1 MGLKK
6 LAAKMAEYNDRLND
20 GKAKAIKPNHVE
32 KILGKL
38 RDKETELTARIA
50 ETDNQEKRQ
59 RLSRKLTVAREQ
71 ISRGEWLLDH
81 VSRASE
87 DRTESLPSSI

>member
-6 LAAKMAEYNDRLND
+6 LAAKLTEYNDRLDD
-20 GKAKAIKPNHVE
+20 GKAKAIKPSHVE
-32 KILGKL
+32 KILCKL

-50 ETDNQEKRQ
+50 ETDKQDKRE

-81 VSRASE
+81 IS
-87 DRTESLPSSI
+87 